1 MPCALLMEAWRRPAA
16 MKRES
21 LLVVGISRRME
32 VTVNEFRWGKEKEEI
47 RNEVVPQFIFVS
59 FLEMKDAATKIHEK
73 RIKATE

>member
-1 MPCALLMEAWRRPAA
+1 

-59 FLEMKDAATKIHEK
+59 FLEMKDAATEDTRKANK
-73 RIKATE
+73 GNRIERNHG